1 MVELDNKEKGETL
14 HPSDSFL
21 HPEIFPTVWCPGCG
35 IGTAASTLFEA
46 IKEADILKKD
56 MQIVSGIGCTGKIAE
71 CVRFKS
77 YSITNG
83 KVVDFAIHLKQAK
96 PGLKVCVF
104 LNNADILL
112 SGAEQLIKAG
122 KKRENLIV
130 IFINNFIYA
139 VSQDKA
145 FPLTPFMRKSTS
157 NEFELPFDIPGMAIY
172 SGADFVARWTPLQ
185 AGWMKDSFREA
196 FSLTG
201 LAVIEVIS
209 PCLIYEAN
217 SGRILDAVDRIKFYN
232 DNSEIKFQAKGEN
245 LDIRLQKKIITG
257 KFKIP
262 EDID

>member
-1 MVELDNKEKGETL
+1 MAELYNKEKGGNH

-35 IGTAASTLFEA
+35 IGTAAYTLFEA

-71 CVRFKS
+71 SVRFKS
-77 YSITNG
+77 YS
-83 KVVDFAIHLKQAK
+83 
-96 PGLKVCVF
+96 
-104 LNNADILL
+104 DILL
-112 SGAEQLIKAG
+112 SGAEQLIEAG
-122 KKRENLIV
+122 KKSENLIV

-139 VSQDKA
+139 LSKDEA
-145 FPLTPFMRKSTS
+145 FPLTPFMRKSAGS
-157 NEFELPFDIPGMAIY
+157 KFELPFNIPGMAIY
-172 SGADFVARWTPLQ
+172 SGADFVARWTPMQ
-185 AGWMKDSFREA
+185 AGWMKDSFIEA
-196 FSLTG
+196 FSVTG

-232 DNSEIKFQAKGEN
+232 DNSEINFWAKGKN